1 MLVFCNV
8 LFYSATKI
16 VTQIE
21 IMKKNYLLSMFFLG
35 AVCILTAQETPK
47 QSVELNE
54 VAIVKVKKA
63 IEQKA
68 DRTIFDFAGQPS
80 LNTGSVLE
88 GIKKLPG
95 LIASDVAGMM
105 YQGKQ
110 LDVFMDG
117 RPLNITTNEL
127 NSFLEGM
134 PANAIEKIEIITQ
147 PGAEFPATS
156 GGAIMNIITNVNA
169 KKYLSATYTN
179 STNFTSY
186 NHLRWRINNSLL
198 LSAKNKYFGWQ
209 LNVGQNYR
217 ESAMWTSLTKIEN
230 NSTSLVSATNADRI
244 GRTNFVKSALTF
256 DVGDDR
262 LLFNYDINYSNN
274 NSNTLGNGP
283 GFSTNDD
290 SFTAALR
297 QDFVVTF
304 QKKFDDRAKKLD
316 FKFNYNSNQN
326 DFVLN
331 SRINNASVL
340 DNTSNQQLFNA
351 KFDYSQPITFS
362 DEGKLSFGGLYE
374 ALLFETQNMNVVN
387 LDYQRKT
394 TAAYGELQSKFDKFN
409 FIVGGRAE
417 DYNITGKTNTADL
430 IPFKQFRFFPNASAQ
445 YNFSNSV
452 YFNVNYNKKIS
463 LPSTSALNPNNTN
476 YQNPNVDYSG
486 NPNLQPT
493 IFDNYEVKLSAFDY
507 AFIGYNVSSAQNQVI
522 NRVLL
527 TNNVVVNT
535 SVNVPQIK
543 VHNFNIGMPIP
554 YMLFTKGLAETMKM
568 NVNPDSMNFLY
579 VYTAYQYHQIP
590 AINTNGFWM
599 FNLMSQI
606 VLPKDIKFV
615 MNYNYMFPNGN
626 YFYFIVEKPMRNAL
640 DLTFS
645 KKFFKGQVSV
655 SISADDILNSNRT
668 VVSSYNTPLL
678 LSIKNDSRRFGLS
691 VNYKIPTK
699 NRFAKEDPNLLNKEK
714 KEEGAGNLNQ

>member
-1 MLVFCNV
+1 
-8 LFYSATKI
+8 
-16 VTQIE
+16 
-21 IMKKNYLLSMFFLG
+21 MKKNYLLSMFFLG
-35 AVCILTAQETPK
+35 AIFTLSAQEEPK
-47 QSVELNE
+47 KAVELNE
-54 VAIVKVKKA
+54 VAIVKTKKA
-63 IEQKA
+63 VEQKA
-68 DRTIFDFAGQPS
+68 DRTIFDFSSQPS
-80 LNTGSVLE
+80 LNSGSVLE

-117 RPLNITTNEL
+117 RPLNITSNEL

-156 GGAIMNIITNVNA
+156 GGAIMNIITNKNA
-169 KKYLSATYTN
+169 KNYLSATYTN

-186 NHLRWRINNSLL
+186 DHLRWRINNSLL

-217 ESAMWTSLTKIEN
+217 ESAVWTSLTTKEN
-230 NSTSLVSATNADRI
+230 NTTSILSITEADRF
-244 GRTNFVKSALTF
+244 GRTNFAKSALTF
-256 DVGDDR
+256 DIGNDR
-262 LLFNYDINYSNN
+262 LLFNYDVNYSNN

-283 GFSTNDD
+283 GFITNDD
-290 SFTAALR
+290 SFTDALR

-304 QKKFDDRAKKLD
+304 QKKFEDKSKKLD

-326 DFVLN
+326 DFALN
-331 SRINNASVL
+331 SRTNNATIL
-340 DNTSNQQLFNA
+340 DNASTQRLYNA
-351 KFDYSQPITFS
+351 KFDYSQPIAFS
-362 DEGKLSFGGLYE
+362 DEGKISFGGLYE
-374 ALLFETQNMNVVN
+374 ALLFETQNMGIVN

-394 TAAYGELQSKFDKFN
+394 TSAYGELQSKFDKFN

-476 YQNPNVDYSG
+476 YQNPNIEYSG

-493 IFDNYEVKLSAFDY
+493 IFDNYEAKLSAFDY

-527 TNNVVVNT
+527 TDDVVVNT
-535 SVNVPQIK
+535 NINVPQIK
-543 VHNFNIGMPIP
+543 IHNFNVGMPIP
-554 YMLFTKGLAETMKM
+554 YMLFTEGLKETMKM
-568 NVNPDSMNFLY
+568 NINPDKMNFLY
-579 VYTAYQYHQIP
+579 VYTAYQFHQIP
-590 AINTNGFWM
+590 EIKTNGFWM

-615 MNYNYMFPNGN
+615 ANFNYIMSKGN
-626 YFYFIVEKPMRNAL
+626 YFYFIAEKPFNNTL

-645 KKFFKGQVSV
+645 KKFFKDQLSV
-655 SISADDILNSNRT
+655 SISADDIFNSNRF
-668 VVSSYNTPLL
+668 VFSSVGTPLL
-678 LSIKNDSRRFGLS
+678 LANKNDTRRFGFS
-691 VNYKIPTK
+691 INYKIPTK
-699 NRFAKEDPNLLNKEK
+699 NKLAKEDPNLLNKEK
-714 KEEGAGNLNQ
+714 KEEGGNILNQ

>member
-1 MLVFCNV
+1 
-8 LFYSATKI
+8 
-16 VTQIE
+16 
-21 IMKKNYLLSMFFLG
+21 MKKNHLLSMFFLG
-35 AVCILTAQETPK
+35 AIFTLSAQEEPK
-47 QSVELNE
+47 KAVELNE
-54 VAIVKVKKA
+54 VAIVKTKKA

-68 DRTIFDFAGQPS
+68 DRTIFDFSSQPS
-80 LNTGSVLE
+80 LNSGSLLE

-117 RPLNITTNEL
+117 RPLNITSNEL

-156 GGAIMNIITNVNA
+156 GGAIMNIITSKNA
-169 KKYLSATYTN
+169 KNYLSATYTN

-186 NHLRWRINNSLL
+186 DHLRWRINNSLL
-198 LSAKNKYFGWQ
+198 LNAKNKYFGWQ

-217 ESAMWTSLTKIEN
+217 ESAVWTSLTKNEN
-230 NSTSLVSATNADRI
+230 NTTSILSNTEADRF
-244 GRTNFVKSALTF
+244 GRTNFAKSALTF
-256 DVGDDR
+256 DIGNDR
-262 LLFNYDINYSNN
+262 LLFNYDVNYSNN

-283 GFSTNDD
+283 GFSNNDD
-290 SFTAALR
+290 SYTDALR

-304 QKKFDDRAKKLD
+304 QKKFEDKSKKLD

-326 DFVLN
+326 DFTLN
-331 SRINNASVL
+331 SRANNVAILDNASTQRL
-340 DNTSNQQLFNA
+340 YNA
-351 KFDYSQPITFS
+351 KVDYSQPIAFS
-362 DEGKLSFGGLYE
+362 DEGKISFGGLYE
-374 ALLFETQNMNVVN
+374 ALLFETQNMEIVN

-394 TAAYGELQSKFDKFN
+394 AAAYSELQTKFDKFN

-476 YQNPNVDYSG
+476 YQNPNIDYSG

-493 IFDNYEVKLSAFDY
+493 IFDNYEAKLSAFDY

-522 NRVLL
+522 SRVLL
-527 TNNVVVNT
+527 TDNVVLNT
-535 SVNVPQIK
+535 NVNVPQIK
-543 VHNFNIGMPIP
+543 IHNFNVGLPIP
-554 YMLFTKGLAETMKM
+554 YMLFTEGLKETMKM
-568 NVNPDSMNFLY
+568 NINPDKMNFLY
-579 VYTAYQYHQIP
+579 VYTAYQFHQIP
-590 AINTNGFWM
+590 EIKTNGFWM

-606 VLPKDIKFV
+606 LLPKDIKFV
-615 MNYNYMFPNGN
+615 ANFNYIMSKGN
-626 YFYFIVEKPMRNAL
+626 YFYFIAEKPFNNTL

-645 KKFFKGQVSV
+645 KKFFKDQLSF
-655 SISADDILNSNRT
+655 SISADDILNSNRF
-668 VVSSYNTPLL
+668 VFSSVGTPLL
-678 LSIKNDSRRFGLS
+678 LANKNDTRRFGFS

-699 NRFAKEDPNLLNKEK
+699 NKLAKEDPNLLNKEK
-714 KEEGAGNLNQ
+714 KEEENILNQ

>member
-1 MLVFCNV
+1 
-8 LFYSATKI
+8 
-16 VTQIE
+16 
-21 IMKKNYLLSMFFLG
+21 MKKNHLLSMFFLG
-35 AVCILTAQETPK
+35 TIFTLSAQEEPK
-47 QSVELNE
+47 KAVELNE
-54 VAIVKVKKA
+54 VAIVKTKKA
-63 IEQKA
+63 VEQKA
-68 DRTIFDFAGQPS
+68 DRTIFDFSGQPS
-80 LNTGSVLE
+80 LNSGSVLE

-117 RPLNITTNEL
+117 RPLNITSNEL

-156 GGAIMNIITNVNA
+156 GGAIMNIITNKNA
-169 KKYLSATYTN
+169 KNYLSATYTN

-217 ESAMWTSLTKIEN
+217 ESAVWTSLTKNEN
-230 NSTSLVSATNADRI
+230 NTTSILSTTEADRI

-256 DVGDDR
+256 DIGNDR
-262 LLFNYDINYSNN
+262 LLFNYDVNYSNN

-290 SFTAALR
+290 SFTDALR

-304 QKKFDDRAKKLD
+304 QKKFEDKSKKLD

-326 DFVLN
+326 DFTLN
-331 SRINNASVL
+331 SRTNNVAILDNASTQRL
-340 DNTSNQQLFNA
+340 YNA
-351 KFDYSQPITFS
+351 KVDYSQPIAFS
-362 DEGKLSFGGLYE
+362 DEGKISFGGLYE
-374 ALLFETQNMNVVN
+374 ALLFETQNMEIVN

-394 TAAYGELQSKFDKFN
+394 AAAYGELQSKFDKFN

-476 YQNPNVDYSG
+476 YQNPNIDYSG

-493 IFDNYEVKLSAFDY
+493 IFDNYEAKLSAFDY

-527 TNNVVVNT
+527 TDDVVVNT
-535 SVNVPQIK
+535 NINVPQIK
-543 VHNFNIGMPIP
+543 IHNFNVGLPIP
-554 YMLFTKGLAETMKM
+554 YMLFTKGLKETMKM
-568 NVNPDSMNFLY
+568 NINPDKMNFLY
-579 VYTAYQYHQIP
+579 VYTAYQFHQIP
-590 AINTNGFWM
+590 EIKTNGFWM

-606 VLPKDIKFV
+606 VLPKEIKFV
-615 MNYNYMFPNGN
+615 ANFNYIMSKGN
-626 YFYFIVEKPMRNAL
+626 YFYFIAEKPFNNTL

-645 KKFFKGQVSV
+645 KKFFKDQLSV
-655 SISADDILNSNRT
+655 SISADDVLNSNRF
-668 VVSSYNTPLL
+668 VFSSVGTPLL
-678 LSIKNDSRRFGLS
+678 LANKNDTRRFGFS

-699 NRFAKEDPNLLNKEK
+699 NKLAKEDPNLLNKEK
-714 KEEGAGNLNQ
+714 KEEGNILNQ

>member
-1 MLVFCNV
+1 
-8 LFYSATKI
+8 
-16 VTQIE
+16 
-21 IMKKNYLLSMFFLG
+21 MKKNYLLSMFFLG
-35 AVCILTAQETPK
+35 AIFTLSAQEEPK
-47 QSVELNE
+47 KAVELNE
-54 VAIVKVKKA
+54 VAIVKTKKA

-68 DRTIFDFAGQPS
+68 DRTIFDFSGQPS
-80 LNTGSVLE
+80 LNSGSVLE

-117 RPLNITTNEL
+117 RPLNITSNEL

-156 GGAIMNIITNVNA
+156 GGAIMNIITNKNA
-169 KKYLSATYTN
+169 KNYLSATYTN

-217 ESAMWTSLTKIEN
+217 ESAVWTSLTTKEN
-230 NSTSLVSATNADRI
+230 NTTSILSITEADRF
-244 GRTNFVKSALTF
+244 GRTNFAKSALTF
-256 DVGDDR
+256 DIGNDR
-262 LLFNYDINYSNN
+262 LLFNYDVNYSNN

-290 SFTAALR
+290 SFTDALR

-304 QKKFDDRAKKLD
+304 QKKFEDKSKKLD

-326 DFVLN
+326 DFKLN
-331 SRINNASVL
+331 SRTNNVTILDNASTQRL
-340 DNTSNQQLFNA
+340 YNA
-351 KFDYSQPITFS
+351 KFDYSQPIAFS
-362 DEGKLSFGGLYE
+362 DEGKISFGGLYE
-374 ALLFETQNMNVVN
+374 ALLFETQNMEIVN

-394 TAAYGELQSKFDKFN
+394 ASAYGELQSKFDKFN

-476 YQNPNVDYSG
+476 YQNPNIDYSG

-493 IFDNYEVKLSAFDY
+493 IFDNYEAKLSAFDY

-527 TNNVVVNT
+527 TDNVVVNT
-535 SVNVPQIK
+535 NINVPQIK
-543 VHNFNIGMPIP
+543 IHNFNVGMPIP
-554 YMLFTKGLAETMKM
+554 YMLFTEGLKETMKM
-568 NVNPDSMNFLY
+568 NINPDKMNFLY
-579 VYTAYQYHQIP
+579 VYTAYQFHQIP
-590 AINTNGFWM
+590 EIKTNGFWM

-606 VLPKDIKFV
+606 LLPKDIKFV
-615 MNYNYMFPNGN
+615 ANFNYIMSKGN
-626 YFYFIVEKPMRNAL
+626 YFYFIAEKPFNNTL

-645 KKFFKGQVSV
+645 KKFFKDQLSV
-655 SISADDILNSNRT
+655 SISADDIFNSNRF
-668 VVSSYNTPLL
+668 VFSSVGTPLL
-678 LSIKNDSRRFGLS
+678 LANKNDTRRFGFS
-691 VNYKIPTK
+691 INYKIPTK
-699 NRFAKEDPNLLNKEK
+699 NKLAKEDPNLLNKEK
-714 KEEGAGNLNQ
+714 KEEGGNILNQ

>member
-1 MLVFCNV
+1 
-8 LFYSATKI
+8 
-16 VTQIE
+16 
-21 IMKKNYLLSMFFLG
+21 MKKNHLLSMFFLG
-35 AVCILTAQETPK
+35 AIFTLSAQEEPK
-47 QSVELNE
+47 KAVELNE
-54 VAIVKVKKA
+54 VAIVKTKKA

-68 DRTIFDFAGQPS
+68 DRTIFDFSGQPS
-80 LNTGSVLE
+80 LNSGSVLE

-117 RPLNITTNEL
+117 RPLNITSNEL

-156 GGAIMNIITNVNA
+156 GGAIMNIITNKNA
-169 KKYLSATYTN
+169 KNYLSATYTN

-186 NHLRWRINNSLL
+186 DHLRWRINNSLL

-217 ESAMWTSLTKIEN
+217 ESAVWTSLTKNEN
-230 NSTSLVSATNADRI
+230 NTTSILSTTEADRI
-244 GRTNFVKSALTF
+244 GRTNFAKSALTF
-256 DVGDDR
+256 DIGNDR
-262 LLFNYDINYSNN
+262 LLFNYDVNYSNN

-290 SFTAALR
+290 SFTDALR

-304 QKKFDDRAKKLD
+304 QKKFEDKSKKLD

-326 DFVLN
+326 DFALN
-331 SRINNASVL
+331 SRTNNVAILDNAS
-340 DNTSNQQLFNA
+340 TQQLYNA
-351 KFDYSQPITFS
+351 KFDYSQPIAFS
-362 DEGKLSFGGLYE
+362 DEGKISFGGLYE
-374 ALLFETQNMNVVN
+374 ALLFETQNMEIIN

-394 TAAYGELQSKFDKFN
+394 AAAYGELQTKFDKFN

-476 YQNPNVDYSG
+476 YQNPNIDYSG

-493 IFDNYEVKLSAFDY
+493 IFDNYEAKLSAFDY

-527 TNNVVVNT
+527 TDDVVVNT
-535 SVNVPQIK
+535 NINVPQIK
-543 VHNFNIGMPIP
+543 IHNFNVGMPIP
-554 YMLFTKGLAETMKM
+554 YMLFTKGLKETMKM
-568 NVNPDSMNFLY
+568 NVNPDKMNFLY
-579 VYTAYQYHQIP
+579 VYTAYQFHQIP
-590 AINTNGFWM
+590 EITTNGFWM
-599 FNLMSQI
+599 YNLMSQI
-606 VLPKDIKFV
+606 LLPKDIKFV
-615 MNYNYMFPNGN
+615 ANFNYIMSKGN
-626 YFYFIVEKPMRNAL
+626 YFYFIAEKPFNNTL

-645 KKFFKGQVSV
+645 KKFFKDQLSV
-655 SISADDILNSNRT
+655 SISADDILNSNRF
-668 VVSSYNTPLL
+668 VFSSVGTPLL
-678 LSIKNDSRRFGLS
+678 LANKNDTRRFGFS

-699 NRFAKEDPNLLNKEK
+699 NKLAKEDPNLLNKEK
-714 KEEGAGNLNQ
+714 KEEGNILNQ

>member
-1 MLVFCNV
+1 
-8 LFYSATKI
+8 
-16 VTQIE
+16 
-21 IMKKNYLLSMFFLG
+21 MKKNHLLSMFFLG
-35 AVCILTAQETPK
+35 AIFTLSAQEEPK
-47 QSVELNE
+47 KAVELNE
-54 VAIVKVKKA
+54 VAIVKTKKA

-68 DRTIFDFAGQPS
+68 DRTIFDFSSQPS
-80 LNTGSVLE
+80 LNSGSVLE

-117 RPLNITTNEL
+117 RPLNITSNEL

-156 GGAIMNIITNVNA
+156 GGAIMNIITNKNA
-169 KKYLSATYTN
+169 KNYLSATYTN
-179 STNFTSY
+179 STNITSY
-186 NHLRWRINNSLL
+186 DHLRWRINNSLL

-217 ESAMWTSLTKIEN
+217 ESAVWTSLTKNEN
-230 NSTSLVSATNADRI
+230 NTTSLLSTTEADRF
-244 GRTNFVKSALTF
+244 GRTNFAKSALTF
-256 DVGDDR
+256 DIGNDR
-262 LLFNYDINYSNN
+262 LLFNYDVNYSNN

-283 GFSTNDD
+283 SFSTNDD
-290 SFTAALR
+290 SFTDALR

-304 QKKFDDRAKKLD
+304 QKKFEDKSKKLD
-316 FKFNYNSNQN
+316 FRFNYNNNQN
-326 DFVLN
+326 DFTLN
-331 SRINNASVL
+331 SRTNNATLL
-340 DNTSNQQLFNA
+340 DNASTQQLYNA
-351 KFDYSQPITFS
+351 KFDYSQPIAFS
-362 DEGKLSFGGLYE
+362 DEGKISFGGLYE
-374 ALLFETQNMNVVN
+374 ALLFETQNMEIVN

-394 TAAYGELQSKFDKFN
+394 AAAYGELQTKFDKFN

-417 DYNITGKTNTADL
+417 DYNITGKTDTADL

-476 YQNPNVDYSG
+476 YQNPNIEYSG

-493 IFDNYEVKLSAFDY
+493 IFDNYEAKLSAFDY

-527 TNNVVVNT
+527 TDDGVANT
-535 SVNVPQIK
+535 NINVPQIK
-543 VHNFNIGMPIP
+543 IHNFNVGLPIP
-554 YMLFTKGLAETMKM
+554 YMLFTEGLKETMKM
-568 NVNPDSMNFLY
+568 NINPDKMNFLY
-579 VYTAYQYHQIP
+579 VYTAYQFHQIP
-590 AINTNGFWM
+590 EIKTNGFWM

-606 VLPKDIKFV
+606 LLPKDIKFV
-615 MNYNYMFPNGN
+615 ANFNYIMPKGN
-626 YFYFIVEKPMRNAL
+626 YFYFIAEKPFNNTL

-645 KKFFKGQVSV
+645 KKFFKDQLSV
-655 SISADDILNSNRT
+655 SISADDILNSNRF
-668 VVSSYNTPLL
+668 VFSSVGTPLL
-678 LSIKNDSRRFGLS
+678 LANKNDTRRFGFS

-699 NRFAKEDPNLLNKEK
+699 NKLAKEDPNLLNKEK
-714 KEEGAGNLNQ
+714 KEEGNILNQ

>member
-1 MLVFCNV
+1 
-8 LFYSATKI
+8 
-16 VTQIE
+16 
-21 IMKKNYLLSMFFLG
+21 MKKNHLLSMFFLG
-35 AVCILTAQETPK
+35 AIFTLSAQEEPK
-47 QSVELNE
+47 KAVELNE
-54 VAIVKVKKA
+54 VAIVKAKKA
-63 IEQKA
+63 VEQKA
-68 DRTIFDFAGQPS
+68 DRTIFDFSGQPS
-80 LNTGSVLE
+80 LNSGSVLE

-117 RPLNITTNEL
+117 RPLNITSNEL

-156 GGAIMNIITNVNA
+156 GGAIMNIITNKKA
-169 KKYLSATYTN
+169 KNYLSATYTN

-186 NHLRWRINNSLL
+186 DHLRWRINNSLL

-217 ESAMWTSLTKIEN
+217 ESAVWTSLTKNEN
-230 NSTSLVSATNADRI
+230 NTTSILSTTEADRI

-256 DVGDDR
+256 DIGNDR
-262 LLFNYDINYSNN
+262 LLFNYDVNYSNN

-290 SFTAALR
+290 SFTDALR

-304 QKKFDDRAKKLD
+304 QKKFEDKSKKLD

-326 DFVLN
+326 DFTLN
-331 SRINNASVL
+331 SRTNNVAILDNASTQRL
-340 DNTSNQQLFNA
+340 YNA
-351 KFDYSQPITFS
+351 KVDYSQPIAFS
-362 DEGKLSFGGLYE
+362 DEGKISFGGLYE
-374 ALLFETQNMNVVN
+374 ALLFETQNMEIVN

-394 TAAYGELQSKFDKFN
+394 AAAYGELQSKFDKFN

-476 YQNPNVDYSG
+476 YQNPNIDYSG

-493 IFDNYEVKLSAFDY
+493 IFDNYEAKLSAFDY

-527 TNNVVVNT
+527 TDDVVVNT
-535 SVNVPQIK
+535 NINVPQIK
-543 VHNFNIGMPIP
+543 IHNFNVGLPIP
-554 YMLFTKGLAETMKM
+554 YMLFTKGLKETMKM
-568 NVNPDSMNFLY
+568 NINPDKMNFLY
-579 VYTAYQYHQIP
+579 MYTAYQFHQIP
-590 AINTNGFWM
+590 EIKTNGFWM

-606 VLPKDIKFV
+606 VLPKEIKFV
-615 MNYNYMFPNGN
+615 ANFNYIMSKGN
-626 YFYFIVEKPMRNAL
+626 YFYFIAEKPFNNTL

-645 KKFFKGQVSV
+645 KKFFKDQLSV
-655 SISADDILNSNRT
+655 SISADDVLNSNRF
-668 VVSSYNTPLL
+668 VFSSVGTPLL
-678 LSIKNDSRRFGLS
+678 LANKNDTRRFGFS

-699 NRFAKEDPNLLNKEK
+699 NKLAKEDPNLLNKEK
-714 KEEGAGNLNQ
+714 KEEGNILNQ

>member
-1 MLVFCNV
+1 
-8 LFYSATKI
+8 
-16 VTQIE
+16 
-21 IMKKNYLLSMFFLG
+21 MKKNYFLSMFFLG
-35 AVCILTAQETPK
+35 AIFTLSAQEEPK
-47 QSVELNE
+47 KAVELNE
-54 VAIVKVKKA
+54 VAIVKTKKA
-63 IEQKA
+63 VEQKA
-68 DRTIFDFAGQPS
+68 DRTIFDFSSQPS
-80 LNTGSVLE
+80 LNSGSVLE

-117 RPLNITTNEL
+117 RPLNITSNEL

-156 GGAIMNIITNVNA
+156 GGAIMNIITNKNA
-169 KKYLSATYTN
+169 KNYLSATYTN

-186 NHLRWRINNSLL
+186 DHLRWRINNSLL

-217 ESAMWTSLTKIEN
+217 ESAVWTSLTKNEN
-230 NSTSLVSATNADRI
+230 NTTSLLSTTEADRF
-244 GRTNFVKSALTF
+244 GRTNFAKSALTF
-256 DVGDDR
+256 DIGNDR
-262 LLFNYDINYSNN
+262 LLFNYDVNYSNN

-290 SFTAALR
+290 SFTDALR
-297 QDFVVTF
+297 HDFVITF
-304 QKKFDDRAKKLD
+304 QKKFEDKSKKLD

-326 DFVLN
+326 DFTLN
-331 SRINNASVL
+331 SRTNNATLL
-340 DNTSNQQLFNA
+340 DNASTQRLYNA
-351 KFDYSQPITFS
+351 KVDYSQPIAFS
-362 DEGKLSFGGLYE
+362 DEGKISFGGLYE
-374 ALLFETQNMNVVN
+374 ALLFETQNMEIVN

-394 TAAYGELQSKFDKFN
+394 AAAYGELQTKFDKFN

-463 LPSTSALNPNNTN
+463 LPSTTALNPNNTN
-476 YQNPNVDYSG
+476 YQNPNIDYSG

-493 IFDNYEVKLSAFDY
+493 IFDNYEAKLSAFDY

-527 TNNVVVNT
+527 TDDVVVNT
-535 SVNVPQIK
+535 NVNVPQIK
-543 VHNFNIGMPIP
+543 IHNFNVGMPIP
-554 YMLFTKGLAETMKM
+554 YMLFTKGLKETLKM
-568 NVNPDSMNFLY
+568 NINPDKMNFLY
-579 VYTAYQYHQIP
+579 VYTAYQFHQIP
-590 AINTNGFWM
+590 EIKTNGFWM

-606 VLPKDIKFV
+606 LLPKDIKFV
-615 MNYNYMFPNGN
+615 ANFNYIMSKGN
-626 YFYFIVEKPMRNAL
+626 YFYFIAEKPFNNTL

-645 KKFFKGQVSV
+645 KKFFKDQLSV
-655 SISADDILNSNRT
+655 SISADDILNSNRF
-668 VVSSYNTPLL
+668 VFSSVGTPLL
-678 LSIKNDSRRFGLS
+678 LANKNDTRRFGFS

-699 NRFAKEDPNLLNKEK
+699 NKLAKEDPNLLNKEK
-714 KEEGAGNLNQ
+714 KEEGNILNQ

>member
-1 MLVFCNV
+1 
-8 LFYSATKI
+8 
-16 VTQIE
+16 
-21 IMKKNYLLSMFFLG
+21 MKKNYFLSMFFLG
-35 AVCILTAQETPK
+35 AIFTLSAQEETK
-47 QSVELNE
+47 KAVELNE
-54 VAIVKVKKA
+54 VAIVKTKKA

-68 DRTIFDFAGQPS
+68 DRTIFDFSGQPS
-80 LNTGSVLE
+80 LNSGSVLE

-117 RPLNITTNEL
+117 RPLNITSNEL

-156 GGAIMNIITNVNA
+156 GGAIMNIITNKNA
-169 KKYLSATYTN
+169 KNYLSATYTN

-186 NHLRWRINNSLL
+186 DHLRWRINNSLL

-217 ESAMWTSLTKIEN
+217 ESAVWTSLTKNEN
-230 NSTSLVSATNADRI
+230 NTTSILSTTEADRF
-244 GRTNFVKSALTF
+244 GRTNFAKSALTF
-256 DVGDDR
+256 DIGNDR
-262 LLFNYDINYSNN
+262 LLFNYDVNYSNN

-283 GFSTNDD
+283 GFNTNDD
-290 SFTAALR
+290 SFTDALR

-304 QKKFDDRAKKLD
+304 QKKFEDKSKKLD

-326 DFVLN
+326 DFTLN
-331 SRINNASVL
+331 SRTNNATIL
-340 DNTSNQQLFNA
+340 DNASTQRLYNA
-351 KFDYSQPITFS
+351 KVDYSQPIAFS
-362 DEGKLSFGGLYE
+362 DEGKISFGGLYE
-374 ALLFETQNMNVVN
+374 ALLFETQNMEIVN

-394 TAAYGELQSKFDKFN
+394 AAAYGELQTKFDKFN

-476 YQNPNVDYSG
+476 YQNPNIDYSG

-493 IFDNYEVKLSAFDY
+493 IFDNYEAKLSAFDY

-527 TNNVVVNT
+527 TDDVVVNT
-535 SVNVPQIK
+535 NVNVPQIK
-543 VHNFNIGMPIP
+543 IHNFNVGMPIP
-554 YMLFTKGLAETMKM
+554 YMLFTEGLKETMKM
-568 NVNPDSMNFLY
+568 NINPDKMNFLY
-579 VYTAYQYHQIP
+579 VYTAYQFHQIP
-590 AINTNGFWM
+590 EIKTNGFWM

-606 VLPKDIKFV
+606 LLPKDIKFV
-615 MNYNYMFPNGN
+615 ANFNYIMSKGN
-626 YFYFIVEKPMRNAL
+626 YFYFIAEKPFNNTL

-645 KKFFKGQVSV
+645 KKFFKDQLSV
-655 SISADDILNSNRT
+655 SISADDILNSNRF
-668 VVSSYNTPLL
+668 VFSSVGTPLL
-678 LSIKNDSRRFGLS
+678 LANKNDTRRFGFS

-699 NRFAKEDPNLLNKEK
+699 NKLAKEDPNLLNKEK
-714 KEEGAGNLNQ
+714 KEEGNILNQ